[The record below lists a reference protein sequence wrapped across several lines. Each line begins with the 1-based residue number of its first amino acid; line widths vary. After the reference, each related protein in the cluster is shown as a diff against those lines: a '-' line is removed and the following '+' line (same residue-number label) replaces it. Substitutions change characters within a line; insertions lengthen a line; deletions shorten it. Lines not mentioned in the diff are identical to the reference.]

1 MYGERSP
8 VRSLAF
14 WMGLLFWASLALLP
28 SGVVAQDAFHGT
40 VIEVEH
46 GDQLSVKLDSWTLK
60 VRLHGTVCPASGE
73 LAAVAREWAKA
84 RVLGKQVNVGVRGT
98 AAKGVVYGDVTYLPG
113 EHNISIELVEQGL
126 ATWARQYAPARRDLE
141 AAEKRARDARAGV
154 WGNVELE
161 KIRLRQAIGNPKS
174 MSLPPPT
181 ASPTAP
187 PTASPAPKTPPT
199 PKVSSSPSPL
209 SVPVTEK
216 DLPNISQ
223 GRPAVL
229 WPLAV
234 GILVAVAFL
243 TGAEWVRRDA
253 RRLRQRPALLAD
265 ATNTLT
271 PLKVRGLVRA
281 QADLAVSIA
290 GRIPGLYLHEVT
302 QIFRDGAWRTTYNE
316 TDTIPFVLDDGTE
329 QYMVPLDR
337 VRFKP
342 IRIARFYN
350 DIPVE
355 KWHARSYGGDI
366 RTEVFFIPAD
376 ITLTLYGVFA
386 PSQTTPLLVIEGDE
400 RRLTHVPVQLAIAL
414 IVLAVTALLVGGYF
428 TILSAGLPS

>member
-1 MYGERSP
+1 M
-8 VRSLAF
+8 RSLAF
-14 WMGLLFWASLALLP
+14 WMGLCFLVSLALLP
-28 SGVVAQDAFHGT
+28 REVVAQDAFHGT
-40 VIEVEH
+40 VIEIER

-60 VRLHGTVCPASGE
+60 VRLHGTVCPTSGE
-73 LAAVAREWAKA
+73 LADVAMEWTKA

-98 AAKGVVYGDVTYLPG
+98 AAKGVVYGDLTYLPG

-126 ATWARQYAPARRDLE
+126 ATWARQYAPNRRDLE

-154 WGNVELE
+154 WGNLELE
-161 KIRLRQAIGNPKS
+161 KIRLRQVIGNPKS
-174 MSLPPPT
+174 MSLPPPS
-181 ASPTAP
+181 ASPK
-187 PTASPAPKTPPT
+187 PKTSLT
-199 PKVSSSPSPL
+199 PKISPSP
-209 SVPVTEK
+209 VPAPTSEK
-216 DLPNISQ
+216 NLLNISQ
-223 GRPAVL
+223 GRPTVL

-234 GILVAVAFL
+234 GILLAVGCL
-243 TGAEWVRRDA
+243 TGAEWVSRDA
-253 RRLRQRPALLAD
+253 RRLRQRPVLLAD
-265 ATNTLT
+265 ATNNLT

-281 QADLAVSIA
+281 QAELAVSIA

-316 TDTIPFVLDDGTE
+316 TDTTPFVLDDGTE
-329 QYMVPLDR
+329 QYLVPLDR

-376 ITLTLYGVFA
+376 ITLTLYGVFV
-386 PSQTTPLLVIEGDE
+386 PSQTTPLLVVEGDE
-400 RRLTHVPVQLAIAL
+400 RRLTHLPVQIALGL
-414 IVLAVTALLVGGYF
+414 IVLAVTALFLGGYF
-428 TILSAGLPS
+428 TLLSAGLPS

>member
-1 MYGERSP
+1 

-14 WMGLLFWASLALLP
+14 WIGLWFWASLALLP
-28 SGVVAQDAFHGT
+28 RVAEAQDAFHGT
-40 VIEVEH
+40 VIEVEQ
-46 GDQLSVKLDSWTLK
+46 GDQLAVKLDSWTLK
-60 VRLHGTVCPASGE
+60 VRLHGTVSPTSGE
-73 LAAVAREWAKA
+73 LAEVARDWTRA

-98 AAKGVVYGDVTYLPG
+98 AAKGVVYGDVVYMPG

-126 ATWARQYAPARRDLE
+126 ATWARQYAPTRRDLE
-141 AAEKRARDARAGV
+141 TAEKRAREARAGV
-154 WGNVELE
+154 WGNLELE
-161 KIRLRQAIGNPKS
+161 KIRLRQVIGNPKS
-174 MSLPPPT
+174 MSLPPPS
-181 ASPTAP
+181 ASPTPKAP
-187 PTASPAPKTPPT
+187 PAPAPKTPP
-199 PKVSSSPSPL
+199 SPSPL
-209 SVPVTEK
+209 PVPASEK

-223 GRPAVL
+223 GRPTVL

-234 GILVAVAFL
+234 GILVAAGCL
-243 TGAEWVRRDA
+243 TGAEWVSRDA

-281 QADLAVSIA
+281 QAELAVSIA

-337 VRFKP
+337 VKFKP

-386 PSQTTPLLVIEGDE
+386 PSQTTPLLVVEGDE
-400 RRLTHVPVQLAIAL
+400 RRLTHVPVQLAMGL
-414 IVLAVTALLVGGYF
+414 IVLAVTALLMGGYF
-428 TILSAGLPS
+428 TLLSAGLPS

>member
-1 MYGERSP
+1 M
-8 VRSLAF
+8 
-14 WMGLLFWASLALLP
+14 SLALLP
-28 SGVVAQDAFHGT
+28 REVVAQDAFHGT
-40 VIEVEH
+40 VIEIER

-60 VRLHGTVCPASGE
+60 VRLHGTVCPTSGE
-73 LAAVAREWAKA
+73 LADVAMEWTKA

-98 AAKGVVYGDVTYLPG
+98 AAKGVVYGDLTYLPG

-126 ATWARQYAPARRDLE
+126 ATWARQYAPNRRDLE

-154 WGNVELE
+154 WGNLELE
-161 KIRLRQAIGNPKS
+161 KIRLRQVIGNPKS
-174 MSLPPPT
+174 MSLPPPS
-181 ASPTAP
+181 ASPK
-187 PTASPAPKTPPT
+187 PKTSLT
-199 PKVSSSPSPL
+199 PKISPSP
-209 SVPVTEK
+209 VPAPTSEK
-216 DLPNISQ
+216 NLLNISQ
-223 GRPAVL
+223 GRPTVL

-234 GILVAVAFL
+234 GILLAVGCL
-243 TGAEWVRRDA
+243 TGAEWVSRDA
-253 RRLRQRPALLAD
+253 RRLRQRPVLLAD
-265 ATNTLT
+265 ATNNLT

-281 QADLAVSIA
+281 QAELAVSIA

-316 TDTIPFVLDDGTE
+316 TDTTPFVLDDGTE
-329 QYMVPLDR
+329 QYLVPLDR

-376 ITLTLYGVFA
+376 ITLTLYGVFV
-386 PSQTTPLLVIEGDE
+386 PSQTTPLLVVEGDE
-400 RRLTHVPVQLAIAL
+400 RRLTHLPVQIALGL
-414 IVLAVTALLVGGYF
+414 IVLAVTALFLGGYF
-428 TILSAGLPS
+428 TLLSAGLPS